1 MNVVYRLWPLL
12 FFPIDM
18 LSGFFID
25 TAGTSYQISVIYK
38 GIFIILCLFVLI
50 SNDIKEQSLLV
61 GCIIL
66 VIVFYSFAYA
76 VFNGFDSL
84 IIQLPETV
92 KLFAIFL
99 IISSMWTLK
108 DASIGVL
115 DKFNFYTLLFLFF
128 NVVIGVFGYGF
139 NTYDDSG
146 FKGYIYAGNSL
157 SAILALLTTHYLV
170 VMYRD
175 GLIKYIL
182 TAFFFLAIS
191 FLIGTKS
198 GILSVVIIS
207 IFVFLYDA
215 KLKVIIRFLTF
226 SMLFL
231 LVLFLFGDFFLQ
243 SALYARSLYIYQEY
257 GLLGLVLSGRN
268 EFFNSVSKEFFDSS
282 LSTFL
287 LGLYKY
293 GVNSLEHDVVEM
305 DWVDLLFSYGFIIY
319 AVYFMCFVFYVLFC
333 IRNTNGLYRK
343 EIIISGVMLIII
355 SFIAGHVIF
364 NGVLVPYWG
373 VSIGLLLIK
382 SYQQK
387 ESV

>member
-170 VMYRD
+170 FMYRD

-257 GLLGLVLSGRN
+257 GLVGLILSGRN
-268 EFFNSVSKEFFDSS
+268 EFFNSVSKEFFDSG
-282 LSTFL
+282 LSTIL

-305 DWVDLLFSYGFIIY
+305 DWIDLLFSYGFIIY